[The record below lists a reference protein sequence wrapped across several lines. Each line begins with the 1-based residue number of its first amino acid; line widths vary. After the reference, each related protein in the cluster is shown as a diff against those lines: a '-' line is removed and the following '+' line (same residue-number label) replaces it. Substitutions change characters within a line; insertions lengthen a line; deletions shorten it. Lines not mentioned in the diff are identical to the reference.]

1 MAHFSPQAKPLSHRY
16 KAESMDNCRLL
27 SDTPS
32 SEAEHLVG
40 MGDGTAVS
48 SLSDLPLDVQNRY
61 LTCQSPGKGSG
72 VPSILSSTVPTQ
84 SFRAESKDW
93 GRKGSPPCL
102 LDCSDLEWSSHIVLL
117 GQRKNTKWILVQIP
131 QILCGL
137 LPHFTEVSA
146 HVISR
151 HSLKQYLPLHSSP
164 MYSLRFSPQHLN
176 SPYSHFL
183 ICAESVSPISMKAL
197 GGHRASPF
205 TCLTHHCIP
214 SIQKSIWHTV
224 DNKGLLNEKM

>member
-48 SLSDLPLDVQNRY
+48 SLSDLPLDVRNRY

-93 GRKGSPPCL
+93 GRKGSPH
-102 LDCSDLEWSSHIVLL
+102 CSVTL
-117 GQRKNTKWILVQIP
+117 GQKKVAGGWVKNAAAL
-131 QILCGL
+131 L
-137 LPHFTEVSA
+137 LPVGQTSDYELG
-146 HVISR
+146 R
-151 HSLKQYLPLHSSP
+151 EREPSLSS
-164 MYSLRFSPQHLN
+164 
-176 SPYSHFL
+176 
-183 ICAESVSPISMKAL
+183 
-197 GGHRASPF
+197 
-205 TCLTHHCIP
+205 
-214 SIQKSIWHTV
+214 
-224 DNKGLLNEKM
+224 GLQ